1 MSVSPTKRRALAPL
15 DTNAQSPAP
24 SSKLSQPSEVR
35 PLLSR
40 DAQESSINNGK
51 RTSTAMEDGEVVV
64 AVAKRQ
70 YRAPTSTAAGA
81 PESQGELATRQ
92 PDRRED
98 RGSSTSPEPSSIF
111 DSSTVDT
118 SQATCCTTVEAE
130 TELPAPVPPRL
141 PRRSTMTRTEARQNA
156 EILRLRLGLAGYKLR
171 TGQEHLPLERLQVR
185 RGAADQDG
193 GRHAERPAAALQR
206 GEGRRTLPNMS
217 GSVLQLSRRQ
227 DALGREPSV
236 SFRTPT
242 RGRHDN
248 EEAGLTSSAIRGGA
262 ANGLISL
269 SRG

>member
-24 SSKLSQPSEVR
+24 SIKLSQPSEVR

-40 DAQESSINNGK
+40 DAQGSNISSGK
-51 RTSTAMEDGEVVV
+51 RTSTAMEDGDVV
-64 AVAKRQ
+64 AAIAKRQ

-92 PDRRED
+92 PDKRED
-98 RGSSTSPEPSSIF
+98 RGPSTSPEPSSIF
-111 DSSTVDT
+111 DSPTVDT
-118 SQATCCTTVEAE
+118 SQATCCTTLEAE
-130 TELPAPVPPRL
+130 TELPAPL
-141 PRRSTMTRTEARQNA
+141 PRRSTMTRSEARQNA

-193 GRHAERPAAALQR
+193 GRHVERAAAALQR
-206 GEGRRTLPNMS
+206 GERRRMLPNTS

-227 DALGREPSV
+227 DALGRESSV

-242 RGRHDN
+242 RGRHEN